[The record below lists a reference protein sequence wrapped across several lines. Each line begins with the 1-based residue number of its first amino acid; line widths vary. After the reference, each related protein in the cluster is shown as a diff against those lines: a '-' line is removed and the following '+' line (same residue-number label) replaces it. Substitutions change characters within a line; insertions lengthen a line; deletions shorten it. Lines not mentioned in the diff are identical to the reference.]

1 MFGSRV
7 RVLAAAMVLAVALG
21 AALPTADH
29 HGLAGL
35 AGLERGADRSSVVLA
50 DSSPLGVVASAV
62 RVRTSLDTASV
73 LDVGWTKSGAGG
85 VAWPGTLGLGAAA
98 LGWWLRRRD
107 RGADVAS
114 PRRSPAALRAPPR
127 PASV

>member
-7 RVLAAAMVLAVALG
+7 RVVAAAMVLAVVLG

-29 HGLAGL
+29 HGL

-98 LGWWLRRRD
+98 LGWWLKRRD
-107 RGADVAS
+107 RAADVAS

>member
-7 RVLAAAMVLAVALG
+7 RVVAAAMVLAVVLG

-29 HGLAGL
+29 HGL

-62 RVRTSLDTASV
+62 RSGHR
-73 LDVGWTKSGAGG
+73 WTRRPSSMSGG
-85 VAWPGTLGLGAAA
+85 
-98 LGWWLRRRD
+98 
-107 RGADVAS
+107 
-114 PRRSPAALRAPPR
+114 RSPARAAWRGPGLS
-127 PASV
+127 A